1 MGIYLESAADVV
13 DLNIVVDLLRGHDEL
28 NDAEACSGAGLEDG
42 ERDAVVDV

>member
-28 NDAEACSGAGLEDG
+28 NDAEDSEEEMETCEG
-42 ERDAVVDV
+42 R